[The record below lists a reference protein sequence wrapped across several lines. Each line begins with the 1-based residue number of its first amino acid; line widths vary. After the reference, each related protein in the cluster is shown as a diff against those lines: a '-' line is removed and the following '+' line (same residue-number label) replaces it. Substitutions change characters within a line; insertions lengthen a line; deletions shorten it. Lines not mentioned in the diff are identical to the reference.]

1 MLTGLG
7 GAWRSGPSTWDEFLT
22 RYGRYPL
29 VLTEWRPGV
38 PLSRALSEL
47 HEGLAAHLKSLI
59 AHNPSFTYYAMALPV
74 RPPVAEELSVPEP
87 VARRCWR
94 SMRPLLYAGSR
105 GAQSYLHL
113 DSDYSH
119 GLHLVVV
126 GEKRVFF
133 FPPEATAHLRPEFNL
148 GGPPFHEWS
157 LEEKRRLVA
166 EAGGSERVVRA
177 GEAFFIP
184 KNWWHHVEYLDH
196 SVGLS
201 WRFERS
207 PAQNLLTL
215 LVKQPIHEIVQLSQ
229 TLEADGPDTTAWAR
243 SLLEAVSAGGEDPA
257 AHARLVDFLERSYE
271 ARVAPERRY
280 RSSLGEEHGFDVLRR
295 RAPSKHRRPI
305 FRFHHTAAFQ
315 FLDPA
320 RPIEDLRAI
329 VAGAVAVEVRDLEAA
344 RAAFARSGWPWP
356 EDGSS
361 AEALRLSI
369 AGLRDHT
376 RFFVS

>member
-1 MLTGLG
+1 VLTGLG
-7 GAWRSGPSTWDEFLT
+7 GAWRTGPSTWSELLA

-29 VLTEWRPGV
+29 VLTEWRPGI
-38 PLSRALSEL
+38 PLSRALADL
-47 HEGLAAHLKSLI
+47 HEGMVAHLRSLI
-59 AHNPSFTYYAMALPV
+59 AHNPRFTYYAMALPV
-74 RPPVAEELSVPEP
+74 RPPVSEELTVPGL
-87 VARRCWR
+87 VAQRCWR
-94 SMRPLLYAGSR
+94 SMRPLLYVGSR

-126 GEKRVFF
+126 GAKRVFF
-133 FPPEATAHLRPEFNL
+133 FPPEAAAHLRPEFNL

-157 LEEKRRLVA
+157 LEEKRRLAA
-166 EAGGSERVVRA
+166 EAGGTELVVQA
-177 GEAFFIP
+177 GEAFFSP
-184 KNWWHHVEYLDH
+184 KSWWHHVEYLDH

-229 TLEADGPDTTAWAR
+229 TLEADGPGTAAWAAA
-243 SLLEAVSAGGEDPA
+243 LLEAVAAGGEDPL

-280 RSSLGEEHGFDVLRR
+280 RSALGEEHGFDVLRR
-295 RAPSKHRRPI
+295 RAPSPNRRPI

-320 RPIEDLRAI
+320 VSLQDLRAL
-329 VAGAVAVEVRDLEAA
+329 AGRAVGEEVRDLGAA

-356 EDGSS
+356 EDG
-361 AEALRLSI
+361 AGADALRLSI

-376 RFFVS
+376 RFFV